1 MPSLSS
7 NSSTLWRSYVLGNP
21 ETDSLDFSSLD
32 ISSLKFSATDPDA
45 QPALDSE
52 ASSALY
58 HHQTVG
64 GTPSEHEHYQS
75 GRVPRVAPKRIIIC
89 CDGTWQSSVTG
100 QKNIPS
106 NVTRLARS
114 IAHTGSIKKG
124 KEKIPCRQVVFYSAG
139 IGTSGGVNIVEKL
152 RQAIFGD
159 GLVAEVIK
167 AYNFVVMNYTE
178 GDEIFCFG
186 FSRGAYTARSVAGLI
201 TDIGIIRRQELD
213 DFPELYHLYRNYT
226 HSDSFNFR
234 QSKEYRQW
242 VTGIRREGYDR
253 MLHPDNKED
262 QWVRMPHT
270 LPPELSRVVEV
281 VGVFDTV
288 GALGIPGR
296 YHLQKVLNYVAEYAP
311 FSGIDYQGF
320 HNTSMSKYVKHA
332 FHALALDE
340 HIGPFTPTL
349 WHLPQG
355 DEQCPKCHETPIK
368 KLDAHFRELIKK
380 GSTATEEQLS
390 HAWSHLIE
398 AEMAV
403 QLKDVKPNLRQVW
416 FPGGHVNIGGGN
428 PTILRGFPFDFD
440 QIALI
445 SFTWMC
451 DQIKPFLKLD
461 NVEKLNKNFPPSVSS
476 SLAHRE
482 IETRRRLIH
491 GAKHKDFGSFWPLQY
506 FWRILDQIR
515 SYLSS
520 VTMNFDEENDFWATG
535 PIIDIFGILK
545 AFLFLHIFVRVLK
558 HIPFLSSYRTPGE
571 YKNTKNTTKIGVDDT
586 NEQIH
591 PSVHYRWTQC
601 GDYQPESLKG
611 FLRSKKM
618 KKQKDGKLTQLYEWK
633 KGKVVLPEYVIK
645 SDEHISRHLI
655 NHFGA
660 KDFMTP
666 LMEKE
671 KPADLS

>member
-1 MPSLSS
+1 MASLSP
-7 NSSTLWRSYVLGNP
+7 NSSNLWRSYVLGSP
-21 ETDSLDFSSLD
+21 GSDSLDFSSLKSGASD
-32 ISSLKFSATDPDA
+32 SDAPPSKAESS
-45 QPALDSE
+45 
-52 ASSALY
+52 
-58 HHQTVG
+58 
-64 GTPSEHEHYQS
+64 QS
-75 GRVPRVAPKRIIIC
+75 GQVSRNAPKRIIIC

-114 IAHTGSIKKG
+114 IAPIGVTKKG
-124 KEKIPCRQVVFYSAG
+124 GKEIACRQVVFYSAG

-167 AYNFVVMNYTE
+167 AYNFVVMNYAA

-213 DFPELYHLYRNYT
+213 DFPDLYQIYRNHT

-234 QSKEYRQW
+234 QSKSYRQW
-242 VTGIRREGYDR
+242 ITGIRKEGYDC

-262 QWVRMPHT
+262 QWVQMPHA
-270 LPPELSRVVEV
+270 LPPDSSRVVEV

-320 HNTSMSKYVKHA
+320 HNTSMSKS
-332 FHALALDE
+332 LDE

-355 DEQCPKCHETPIK
+355 DEQCPKCQEESIEQLDK
-368 KLDAHFRELIKK
+368 DFNKLIEE
-380 GSTATEEQLS
+380 GSKATEDQLS
-390 HAWSHLIE
+390 DAWSDLIE
-398 AEMAV
+398 TEMAV
-403 QLKDVKPNLRQVW
+403 QLDGFEPNLRQVW
-416 FPGGHVNIGGGN
+416 FPGGHVNVGGGN
-428 PTILRGFPFDFD
+428 PTILRGFPFDFE

-445 SFTWMC
+445 SFSWMC
-451 DQIKPFLKLD
+451 DQIKPFLELD
-461 NVEKLNKNFPPSVSS
+461 NEEKLNTDVPPTVSS

-491 GAKHKDFGSFWPLQY
+491 GAKHKDYGSFWPLQY
-506 FWRILDQIR
+506 FWWALDQIK
-515 SYLSS
+515 SYITST
-520 VTMNFDEENDFWATG
+520 TMDFDKANDSWATG

-545 AFLFLHIFVRVLK
+545 AIFFLHIFVRFLK
-558 HIPFLSSYRTPGE
+558 LIPFLSSYRTPGE
-571 YKNTKNTTKIGVDDT
+571 YKNTENTTRIGVNDT
-586 NEQIH
+586 NEEIH
-591 PSVHYRWTQC
+591 PSVHYRWAQC
-601 GDYQPESLKG
+601 SDYQPDSLKG
-611 FLRSKKM
+611 FLRSKKVE
-618 KKQKDGKLTQLYEWK
+618 QKGDKLPHLYEWK
-633 KGKVVLPEYVIK
+633 KDKIVLPEYLIK
-645 SDEHISRHLI
+645 SEDHISRHLVK
-655 NHFGA
+655 HFGA
-660 KDFMTP
+660 KEFMTP